1 MLIKNKVIVTHFVY
15 LIRCE
20 EKGKLL
26 CMAVI
31 ELKGINKTYKKG
43 NEEVKALI
51 DINFTFEKGKFYA
64 IMGHSGSGKSTLISI
79 LGLMNKFD
87 SGEYLLNGK
96 SVRDL
101 SDMEASK
108 IRMKEIG
115 FVFQEFYLDEYMTAL
130 DNVILP
136 MLINKEINKQ
146 DREKKAEELL
156 KKFNLVERKNHL
168 PKELSGGEKQ
178 RICIARALANNPSI
192 ILADE
197 PTGDLD
203 EENEKMIF
211 DYLKELSKE
220 GKCVIVVSHSNEVK
234 NYADVL
240 IDLKNGKLVK

>member
-1 MLIKNKVIVTHFVY
+1 
-15 LIRCE
+15 
-20 EKGKLL
+20 
-26 CMAVI
+26 MAVI
-31 ELKGINKTYKKG
+31 ELKGIRKTYKKG
-43 NEEVKALI
+43 NEEVTALI
-51 DINFTFEKGKFYA
+51 DINFTFDKGKFYA

-87 SGEYLLNGK
+87 LGEFLLNEK
-96 SVRDL
+96 SIKDL
-101 SDMEASK
+101 NDVEASK

-115 FVFQEFYLDEYMTAL
+115 FVFQEFYLDEYMSAL

-136 MLINKEINKQ
+136 MLINKEIDKMN
-146 DREKKAEELL
+146 REKIAEDLL

-178 RICIARALANNPSI
+178 KVCIARALANNPSI

-211 DYLKELSKE
+211 NYLKELSKE

-234 NYADVL
+234 NYADIL
-240 IDLKNGKLVK
+240 IELNNGKLVQ

>member
-1 MLIKNKVIVTHFVY
+1 
-15 LIRCE
+15 
-20 EKGKLL
+20 
-26 CMAVI
+26 MAVI
-31 ELKGINKTYKKG
+31 ELKGISKTYKKG
-43 NEEVKALI
+43 NEEVTALI
-51 DINFTFEKGKFYA
+51 DINFTFDKGKFYA

-87 SGEYLLNGK
+87 LGEFLLNEK
-96 SVRDL
+96 SIKDL
-101 SDMEASK
+101 NDIEASK

-115 FVFQEFYLDEYMTAL
+115 FVFQEFYLDEYMSAL

-136 MLINKEINKQ
+136 MLINKEIDKMN
-146 DREKKAEELL
+146 REKIAEDLL
-156 KKFNLVERKNHL
+156 KKFSLVERKNHL

-178 RICIARALANNPSI
+178 RVCIARALANNPSI

-211 DYLKELSKE
+211 NYLKELSKE

-234 NYADVL
+234 NYADIL
-240 IDLKNGKLVK
+240 IELNNGKLVQ

>member
-1 MLIKNKVIVTHFVY
+1 
-15 LIRCE
+15 
-20 EKGKLL
+20 
-26 CMAVI
+26 MAVI
-31 ELKGINKTYKKG
+31 ELKGISKTYKKG
-43 NEEVKALI
+43 NEEVTALI
-51 DINFTFEKGKFYA
+51 DINFTFDKGKFYA

-87 SGEYLLNGK
+87 LGEFLLNEK
-96 SVRDL
+96 SIKDL
-101 SDMEASK
+101 NDIEASK

-115 FVFQEFYLDEYMTAL
+115 FVFQEFYLDEYMSAL

-136 MLINKEINKQ
+136 MLINKEIDKMN
-146 DREKKAEELL
+146 REKIAEDLL

-178 RICIARALANNPSI
+178 KVCIARALANNPSI

-211 DYLKELSKE
+211 NYLKELSKE

-234 NYADVL
+234 NYADIL
-240 IDLKNGKLVK
+240 IELNNGKLVQ